1 MQPIRIQA
9 TPPRDIAA
17 YRDIVKRGL
26 GPYFFFGWFSITGP
40 AIPTA
45 MMLAHAIIGDAPEE
59 IFVPGV
65 IAFVVAG
72 AILGT
77 ILLRSGSNIK
87 RERELALSRGVM
99 IPATVLAHGRAFAF
113 YKSVR
118 DYTLTVEY
126 AGRTARSS
134 AHRTESS
141 TGMIRATRSWDCETK
156 RAALFSFPPKPG
168 ANFTPDGVRN
178 HLKNTRRY

>member
-45 MMLAHAIIGDAPEE
+45 MMLAHAIIGDAPKE

-99 IPATVLAHGRAFAF
+99 IPATVLAHGRAFTF

-126 AGRTARSS
+126 AGPDGAPHRSIIRSS
-134 AHRTESS
+134 NRELHRHDPGDTIMGLRDETS
-141 TGMIRATRSWDCETK
+141 GAVFFPVEAGCELH
-156 RAALFSFPPKPG
+156 A
-168 ANFTPDGVRN
+168 
-178 HLKNTRRY
+178 